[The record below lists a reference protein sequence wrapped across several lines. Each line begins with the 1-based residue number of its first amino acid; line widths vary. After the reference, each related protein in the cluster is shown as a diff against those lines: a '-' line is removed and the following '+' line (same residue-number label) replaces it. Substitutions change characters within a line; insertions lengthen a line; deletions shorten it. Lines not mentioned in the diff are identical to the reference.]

1 MSTSISISS
10 VIDLP
15 SEDAGQTICRLHNGH
30 IDGKKTGEKP
40 FTRRQAVSIVNV
52 KNGASV
58 IRYVM
63 GARSIAG
70 LTMHACAIDYDA
82 RCSLGLR
89 RDETPELVIKPA
101 SFKDIHLCYWG
112 HHDLGIQLSYKL
124 GFIGFC
130 LGAFSAVLDLLQTI
144 L

>member
-1 MSTSISISS
+1 MSSSITISS
-10 VIDLP
+10 VVDLP
-15 SEDAGQTICRLHNGH
+15 LEDAGQTICRLHNRH

-40 FTRRQAVSIVNV
+40 FVRRQAVSIRNL

-63 GARSIAG
+63 GAKSIAG
-70 LTMHACAIDYDA
+70 LTMNACALDYDA
-82 RCSLGLR
+82 KSSLGLSK
-89 RDETPELVIKPA
+89 DEIPELLIEPA
-101 SFKDIHLCYWG
+101 SFKDIHFCFWS

-130 LGAFSAVLDLLQTI
+130 LGAFSAVLDIIQTFM
-144 L
+144 